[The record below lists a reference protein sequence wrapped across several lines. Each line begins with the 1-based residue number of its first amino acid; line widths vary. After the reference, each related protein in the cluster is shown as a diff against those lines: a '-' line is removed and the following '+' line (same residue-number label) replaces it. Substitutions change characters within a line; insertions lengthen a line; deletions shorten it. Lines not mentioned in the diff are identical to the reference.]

1 MVFVVLTL
9 GMVGLTLGLPM
20 LFRGMSRVVPEN
32 YIYLATEAMKSGNH
46 GRAQRILESRINKE
60 WYDFTA
66 HYLLAQAQEQAGEPA
81 KAAQTMRDV
90 LAKAIAIRGR
100 VRAEQAGYAGYDEA
114 KTVQLLARYLWQSG
128 RHGAAAEAWRHAMDL
143 GSSVAYED
151 ARGLPHPDGNSSLGE
166 ALAVGML
173 ALRTGDGD
181 LVGKAVSRLAEF
193 GPSGSDLSAHIRAR
207 WLEERDH
214 ATTTAQAL
222 LITAIQSGPAF
233 IPALSLSQMLQRHP
247 PAQENTSQILSLAL
261 SDSGVR
267 PVALSNLTLP
277 NGASM
282 DGGSLRMTR
291 NGKVAGRVDS
301 GMFQS
306 NRILVATQATEAFGQ
321 WPVLVVRVN
330 GEEVSRLYLDGLQ
343 PGLRVL
349 GPWPDG
355 LPKLV
360 DLELEFI
367 NDAFDP
373 ITRSDRDIRILGIW
387 FQ

>member
-1 MVFVVLTL
+1 
-9 GMVGLTLGLPM
+9 
-20 LFRGMSRVVPEN
+20 MSRVVPEN
-32 YIYLATEAMKSGNH
+32 YIFLATEAMKSGNH
-46 GRAQRILESRINKE
+46 VKAQRILESRINKE

-66 HYLLAQAQEQAGEPA
+66 HYLLAQAQEQAGKPA

-100 VRAEQAGYAGYDEA
+100 VRADQAGYAGYDEA

-128 RHGAAAEAWRHAMDL
+128 HYGAAAEAWRHAMDL

-151 ARGLPHPDGNSSLGE
+151 VRGLPHPSEKSSIEE
-166 ALAVGML
+166 ALALGML

-181 LVGKAVSRLAEF
+181 ILHKAVSRLAEF
-193 GPSGSDLSAHIRAR
+193 GPSGSDLSTHLQAR
-207 WLEERDH
+207 WLEEHDH
-214 ATTTAQAL
+214 ATTTAQSL
-222 LITAIQSGPAF
+222 LISAIQTGPAF
-233 IPALSLSQMLQRHP
+233 LPALTLSQMLQRHA
-247 PAQENTSQILSLAL
+247 PAQENTTQILSRVL

-267 PVALSNLTLP
+267 PLALSNLTLP
-277 NGASM
+277 KGASM
-282 DGGSLRMTR
+282 DGSSIRMTR
-291 NGKVAGRVDS
+291 NGKVTGRVDS

-306 NRILVATQATEAFGQ
+306 NRIIIATQSTEAFGL

-330 GEEVSRLYLDGLQ
+330 GDEVSRLYLDGLQ
-343 PGLRVL
+343 PGLRIV
-349 GPWPDG
+349 GPWPNG